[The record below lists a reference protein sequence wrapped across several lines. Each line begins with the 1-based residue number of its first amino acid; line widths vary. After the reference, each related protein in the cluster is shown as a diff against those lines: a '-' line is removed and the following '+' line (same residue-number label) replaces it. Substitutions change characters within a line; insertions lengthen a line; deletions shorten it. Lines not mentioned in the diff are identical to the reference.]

1 MLTLGIYRYNV
12 LPMGLIVSVDVF
24 QEAMGKLMA
33 DLEKVFVYMNDIT
46 IIGDD
51 TYEKRMKD
59 VKEVVEG
66 LVDKG
71 VQVNPN
77 NLLGRGV
84 RRTWLPRATLKLC
97 NTIST
102 NHSQESKI

>member
-1 MLTLGIYRYNV
+1 MRPILTLGIYHYSV

-33 DLEKVFVYMNDIT
+33 DLEKVFVYMNDIV

-51 TYEKRMKD
+51 TYEKHMKD

-66 LVDKG
+66 LADKG
-71 VQVNPN
+71 VQVNPDKS
-77 NLLGRGV
+77 
-84 RRTWLPRATLKLC
+84 TWARSSSGMA
-97 NTIST
+97 
-102 NHSQESKI
+102 SKSYSKTM

>member
-77 NLLGRGV
+77 KSAWARSSSDM
-84 RRTWLPRATLKLC
+84 A
-97 NTIST
+97 
-102 NHSQESKI
+102 SKSYSKTM